1 MASAT
6 FLGPTKNNT
15 PDRTAN
21 EPWLWALGTAL
32 MVSLALARRPLV
44 ALLAAALSGGLVY
57 ETIRYRPTLLPRENG
72 QAPGHDGAAWR
83 SEEASWESF
92 PASDPPATY

>member
-1 MASAT
+1 MASES
-6 FLGPTKNNT
+6 LLRPTKNNT
-15 PDRTAN
+15 PDTSVN

-57 ETIRYRPTLLPRENG
+57 AAIRHRATPSRENG
-72 QAPGHDGAAWR
+72 QAPGHDGATWC